1 MFTFQFLQMEN
12 DYHFSSHTINSLN
25 ASSLSSDISG
35 LAKFSGEWNFESAA
49 HLFRRTT
56 FGATGSQIK
65 EAAKS
70 SLDEVMDLLFAEIEL
85 PSEPINYRFDE
96 DPYVPIGESWVGKPV
111 VRSDQAP
118 MIASYRR
125 SSIRVWQLDNL
136 INSDLNIREQMTLFW
151 HSHFVT
157 EMETVR
163 DASFTYHYITK
174 LRENATGNFKL
185 LTELI
190 TLDPSMLRYLNG
202 NQNSNSAPNENYAR
216 ELLELFTIGKGQ
228 LAGEGDYTTFTEQ
241 DVTEAAKVLTGWRD
255 TGYFGRDDQ
264 EVGALFIPGRHD
276 RTTKQLSHRFGNAQI
291 SNQGEEEYRTLIDI
305 IFQQEEVSKFICRK
319 LYRWFVYYE
328 ITDDIEEQIITPLA
342 AILRESNFEVAPM
355 LRTLLSSQHF
365 FDICSVGPMIK
376 NPIVFLVSLLR
387 QNSVSLPENDL
398 LRRYAVL
405 FRLTRSIDTAEMS
418 YFDPPSVAGWKA
430 YYQEPL
436 FYRIWISSVTLRNRQ
451 NITEAVSSGQIRI
464 AGFSVTV
471 DLIDYISTF
480 DDPHDPNTLI
490 NEFVANLFPQ
500 PISQE
505 QSAFLKEILIPGL
518 PDFEWTVE
526 YELYLNDPNN
536 EETRQSVD
544 QKLRNFF
551 SALLKMPEYY
561 LS

>member
-1 MFTFQFLQMEN
+1 
-12 DYHFSSHTINSLN
+12 
-25 ASSLSSDISG
+25 
-35 LAKFSGEWNFESAA
+35 
-49 HLFRRTT
+49 
-56 FGATGSQIK
+56 
-65 EAAKS
+65 
-70 SLDEVMDLLFAEIEL
+70 
-85 PSEPINYRFDE
+85 
-96 DPYVPIGESWVGKPV
+96 
-111 VRSDQAP
+111 
-118 MIASYRR
+118 
-125 SSIRVWQLDNL
+125 
-136 INSDLNIREQMTLFW
+136 
-151 HSHFVT
+151 
-157 EMETVR
+157 
-163 DASFTYHYITK
+163 
-174 LRENATGNFKL
+174 
-185 LTELI
+185 
-190 TLDPSMLRYLNG
+190 
-202 NQNSNSAPNENYAR
+202 
-216 ELLELFTIGKGQ
+216 
-228 LAGEGDYTTFTEQ
+228 
-241 DVTEAAKVLTGWRD
+241 
-255 TGYFGRDDQ
+255 
-264 EVGALFIPGRHD
+264 
-276 RTTKQLSHRFGNAQI
+276 
-291 SNQGEEEYRTLIDI
+291 
-305 IFQQEEVSKFICRK
+305 

>member
-480 DDPHDPNTLI
+480 DDPYDPNTLI

>member
-1 MFTFQFLQMEN
+1 MFTFQILQMDN
-12 DYHFSSHTINSLN
+12 DYDFSTPTINSLST
-25 ASSLSSDISG
+25 SSISSDVSG
-35 LAKFSGEWNFESAA
+35 LEKFSGEWNFESAA

-96 DPYVPIGESWVGKPV
+96 DPHVPIGESWVGKPV

-118 MIASYRR
+118 MIANYRR

-255 TGYFGRDDQ
+255 TGYFARDDQ
-264 EVGALFIPGRHD
+264 EVGALFISGRHD

-291 SNQGEEEYRTLIDI
+291 SNQGAEEYKTLIDI
-305 IFQQEEVSKFICRK
+305 IFHQEEVSKFICRK

-342 AILRESNFEVAPM
+342 AILRESNFEVEPM

-405 FRLTRSIDTAEMS
+405 FRLTASIDTAEMS

-451 NITEAVSSGQIRI
+451 NITEAISSGQIRI

-480 DDPHDPNTLI
+480 DDPYDPNTLI

-500 PISQE
+500 PISEE